1 MIRSI
6 SRRWWL
12 GLLGLVWL
20 AGVGVGH
27 AWERP
32 RVNTEFKFRVE
43 VTTAPEQLRPSA
55 PWYTYFP
62 ADPRLMPSPQLSPYP
77 SWPMQFPPQGQPFD
91 AMKNAPK
98 QVRDSNIPSGPMLT
112 QYRTVPYAYGTN
124 LQPVSYVPAQAPSYW
139 YQGR

>member
-12 GLLGLVWL
+12 GILGLAWL
-20 AGVGVGH
+20 ASAGVGQ

-32 RVNTEFKFRVE
+32 RVNTEFKFRFE
-43 VTTAPEQLRPSA
+43 VTVGPEQVRPTA

-62 ADPRLMPSPQLSPYP
+62 ADPRMLPSPSLTPYP
-77 SWPMQFPPQGQPFD
+77 SWPRQFPPPGTPAD
-91 AMKNAPK
+91 AAQK
-98 QVRDSNIPSGPMLT
+98 QTRDSNIPNGPMLT
-112 QYRTVPYAYGTN
+112 QYRTVPYAYGSSI
-124 LQPVSYVPAQAPSYW
+124 QPVSYVPTQAPSYW